1 VTPEGASR
9 DEQGLGGAPDE
20 RDETSP
26 DGERWGC
33 LIVDRASRFIV
44 AHATGRIGEELV
56 AAAVRLAASRT
67 GQRPLSW
74 CSDGWRGYAAV
85 LTQQYRRPVRSG
97 RRGRPPLVVPP
108 TLQLT
113 QTVKHRD
120 AHGRLLGIE
129 VRAALG
135 PLVAAPG
142 TVHVERLHG
151 TLRDRLNAL
160 TRKTHAF
167 AKTAVTWDALVSL
180 QTFEHNWLRPHP
192 ALSTPSVTTGR
203 HYDRP
208 TPAMALHLT
217 NHVWT
222 WQEFLTTSVHV
233 SS

>member
-44 AHATGRIGEELV
+44 AHATGRIGEEWV

-85 LTQQYRRPVRSG
+85 LTQQDRRPVRSG

-113 QTVKHRD
+113 HTVKHRD
-120 AHGRLLGIE
+120 AHGRLLGIA
-129 VRAALG
+129 VCAALG

-167 AKTAVTWDALVSL
+167 A
-180 QTFEHNWLRPHP
+180 RPRSP
-192 ALSTPSVTTGR
+192 GTPSSAS
-203 HYDRP
+203 RP
-208 TPAMALHLT
+208 SSTIGCARIPPSLPPVSRLAATMTALPQRWHST
-217 NHVWT
+217 
-222 WQEFLTTSVHV
+222 
-233 SS
+233 